1 MYSNSTTQKT
11 EANRIKHKKNRL
23 KMLKKP
29 SFEIVVIIFVL
40 LFSIP
45 IYLIIINT
53 FKTHDRILKA
63 PLSLPDFSV
72 GFQNI
77 VEAFQRMDIVKSYLV
92 TFSISAIALVSMIVL
107 SSLAAYAIV
116 RMSGKIFKAAYWVF
130 LSCILMPVQA
140 AFIPL
145 IFILKHF
152 DLYNNIFGIS
162 LVYIAILSPFCI
174 FMYSGFIR
182 GIPIELEEAAIMEGC
197 STLRLFFQI
206 IFPLLKPITATLII
220 MQFIYIW
227 NDLLLPLVILNGSDY
242 PTVSIGLY
250 KFFGSKGNVDLN
262 LLFGGIALVLLP
274 VVTVFLFLQKYLIKG
289 LASGSIKG

>member
-1 MYSNSTTQKT
+1 MYSKSTSQTD
-11 EANRIKHKKNRL
+11 RDGIKLKRNRL
-23 KMLKKP
+23 KKWKKP
-29 SFEIVVIIFVL
+29 GFEIGFIIFTI

-45 IYLIIINT
+45 LYLIIINT

-63 PLSLPDFSV
+63 PLALPDFSV
-72 GFQNI
+72 KFANI
-77 VEAFQRMDIVKSYLV
+77 VEAFQRMDIVKSYFV
-92 TFSISAIALVSMIVL
+92 TFSISAIALVSMIL
-107 SSLAAYAIV
+107 FSSLAAYAIV
-116 RMSGKIFKAAYWVF
+116 RITGRFFRAAYWVF

-145 IFILKHF
+145 IFILKQF

-162 LVYIAILSPFCI
+162 LVYIAVLSPFCI

-182 GIPIELEEAAIMEGC
+182 GIPIELEEAAVMEGC
-197 STLRLFFQI
+197 STIRLFFQI
-206 IFPLLKPITATLII
+206 IFPLLKPITATLVI

-227 NDLLLPLVILNGSDY
+227 NDLLLPLVILNSTDY